1 MIGRLFRNLKGRSL
15 AELRERGTQALS
27 ARLERLG
34 LDPGT
39 GIGASEARLW
49 HALREEVRSECS
61 NIERWWATRW
71 RLRRGGF
78 VPASTDWRALVE
90 VLNRVDPGLPDE
102 IVRHARRLM
111 EGRFDLLGYRAL
123 ELGFPPAWHTEPV
136 SGQRSPSKHW
146 SAIDYLDPAVT
157 GDHKAIWEL
166 NRHHWMVTL
175 GQAYVL
181 TGDERFAA
189 SAVEALQSWMD
200 ANPPKYGINWVSSL
214 EIAFRSIAWLWLL
227 RLIRDSK
234 ALSYAIEKRA
244 LEFLLLNGN
253 HLRRYLSTYFSPN
266 THLTGEALGLYY
278 LGNELADFEA
288 ARDWRDTGRAV
299 LLQQLPRHVR
309 ADGTYVEQ
317 ATWYHRYTLD
327 IYSHFLILAEATSD
341 ELENRTAEVRDAVE
355 RLAIFLL
362 AIMRPDGS
370 YPLIGD
376 DDGGRVLFLDLRRG
390 RDARSALATAATLA
404 RRPDLAW
411 ASRGAAG
418 EAAWL
423 FGKAVI
429 ETLQDQMISVPTFT
443 SRAFPDGGIY
453 VMRSDWSER
462 ANIMVVDAGP
472 HGFLNGGHAH
482 ADALSFDLTVGG
494 VPALVDPGT
503 GSYSD
508 AEVRDRFRATA
519 SHNAVTLNGE
529 SSSRMAGPFAW
540 RTTANTTV
548 RYWLSTV
555 DADYLEAEHD
565 GYGSHPWQATVKR
578 RIIYLKPDTWIVIDS
593 LSATR
598 PVEFAVHLQ
607 CGADCTATTEE
618 PWISI
623 ACGAHS
629 VCGVSFVSHDS
640 VSIELGCGEVSPEY
654 GARTSAPAIRCSLP
668 AVRTAT
674 VWTVIVDLQSY
685 SEPPTVL
692 LHGQGVLEIQRPSF
706 TSFVGCSAY
715 GLDLARVAGVRFP
728 AGAICA
734 RKIGAVVEPLVV
746 LPNVE
751 KY

>member
-1 MIGRLFRNLKGRSL
+1 MIGRLFRNLEGRSL
-15 AELRERGTQALS
+15 AELRERATQALS

-34 LDPGT
+34 FDPGT
-39 GIGASEARLW
+39 GIGTGEARLW
-49 HALREEVRSECS
+49 HALRDEVRSECS
-61 NIERWWATRW
+61 NIEQWWATRW

-90 VLNRVDPGLPDE
+90 VLNQVDPGLPDE
-102 IVRHARRLM
+102 IVRQARCLM

-123 ELGFPPAWHTEPV
+123 ELGFPPEWHTEPV
-136 SGQRSPSKHW
+136 SGKRSPSKHW
-146 SAIDYLDPAVT
+146 STIDYLEPAVT

-166 NRHHWMVTL
+166 NRHQWMVTL

-181 TGDERFAA
+181 TGDDRFAIA
-189 SAVEALQSWMD
+189 AVEALQSWMD
-200 ANPPKYGINWVSSL
+200 ANHPKYGINWVSSL
-214 EIAFRSIAWLWLL
+214 EISYRSIAWLWLL
-227 RLIRDSK
+227 RLIRDSE
-234 ALSYAIEKRA
+234 ALSHAIEKRA
-244 LEFLLLNGN
+244 IEFLLLNGN
-253 HLRRYLSTYFSPN
+253 HIRRYLSTYFSPN

-278 LGNELADFEA
+278 LGNELADFEV
-288 ARDWRDTGRAV
+288 ARDWRDTGRAI

-327 IYSHFLILAEATSD
+327 IYSHFLILAQATND
-341 ELENRTAEVRDAVE
+341 ELENRTADVRDAVE

-390 RDARSALATAATLA
+390 WDARSALATAAALTGRA
-404 RRPDLAW
+404 DLGW

-423 FGKAVI
+423 LGKDVV
-429 ETLQDQMISVPTFT
+429 ETLPDQRSSVPTFT
-443 SRAFPDGGIY
+443 SRAFPHGGIY
-453 VMRSDWSER
+453 VMRSDWSSR

-482 ADALSFDLTVGG
+482 ADALSFDVTVGG
-494 VPALVDPGT
+494 IPVLVDPGT
-503 GSYSD
+503 ASYSD

-529 SSSRMAGPFAW
+529 SSSRMAGPFSW
-540 RTTANTTV
+540 RTTASATV
-548 RYWLSTV
+548 RYWLSTA

-565 GYGSHPWQATVKR
+565 GYGSHPWKATVKR
-578 RIIYLKPDTWIVIDS
+578 RITYLKPDTWIVIDS
-593 LSATR
+593 VSATS
-598 PVEFAVHLQ
+598 PVEFAVHLH
-607 CGADCTATTEE
+607 CGADCTATTKG

-623 ACGAHS
+623 ARGAGS
-629 VCGVSFVSHDS
+629 VCGASFVSHDS
-640 VSIELGCGEVSPEY
+640 ISVELGWGEVSPEY
-654 GARTSAPAIRCSLP
+654 GARTSAPAIRCFLP
-668 AVRTAT
+668 GVRTAT
-674 VWTVIVDLQSY
+674 VWTVIVDLQSC

-692 LHGQGVLEIQRPSF
+692 LHEQGVLEIQRPSF
-706 TSFVGCSAY
+706 TGFVRCSAH
-715 GLDLARVAGVRFP
+715 GLDLAQVAGVRFP
-728 AGAICA
+728 AGVICA
-734 RKIGAVVEPLVV
+734 RKIGTAVEPLVI

-751 KY
+751 KT